1 MEIPRN
7 RVSMPPFQVSSHGTN
22 DSPSLRITT
31 HKLSGLNF
39 LRWSQSV
46 KLFIRG
52 KGKLGYLTGA
62 TNMGLR
68 KLQDHG
74 LVSEFYAAGD
84 RSNLH
89 VFTHSKR
96 ALGSGYRNLI

>member
-1 MEIPRN
+1 
-7 RVSMPPFQVSSHGTN
+7 MPPFQVSSHGTN
-22 DSPSLRITT
+22 DSPSLHITT

-68 KLQDHG
+68 KLHDHG

-89 VFTHSKR
+89 VFTNSKR